1 MINLEELIKS
11 LTLEELKE
19 AKELI
24 EKKRVEKGGS
34 NKKVIYTHDC
44 YGASNYHFNKY
55 KHWCKLI
62 ENIDP
67 NKTNGFA
74 FKGEFL
80 NCRSENLVEEGS
92 FTVEICGCELHFYI
106 VTGDNEKTLLVEG
119 STNKYA
125 SFIRKCIEAM
135 NNKEEIRK

>member
-1 MINLEELIKS
+1 MINFEELLNP

-19 AKELI
+19 AKDLI
-24 EKKRVEKGGS
+24 EKKIAEKS
-34 NKKVIYTHDC
+34 SITRKVIYTHDC
-44 YGASNYHFNKY
+44 CGGSNYHFNKY

-62 ENIDP
+62 ENIDL

-92 FTVEICGCELHFYI
+92 FIVEICGCELHFYI

-119 STNKYA
+119 SSNKYT
-125 SFIRKCIEAM
+125 SFIRECKSAM
-135 NNKEEIRK
+135 NK